1 MHSLAA
7 TRGRGTWAGEAAV
20 SAKARVPR
28 PMEYRIGFMFA
39 FIFSCSF
46 DHPCEDAYFDFYFVQ
61 PEKTRQRRAALN
73 QKLGDAS
80 KPPVDRLARKKIE
93 GFDLVGVSGRDEERR

>member
-1 MHSLAA
+1 MEDLKFRRRSS
-7 TRGRGTWAGEAAV
+7 GRSVSFAGNPFPPF
-20 SAKARVPR
+20 ARVPAR
-28 PMEYRIGFMFA
+28 NRTVESDSRG
-39 FIFSCSF
+39 
-46 DHPCEDAYFDFYFVQ
+46 V
-61 PEKTRQRRAALN
+61 RRAALN

>member
-28 PMEYRIGFMFA
+28 PMEYRIGLMFA
-39 FIFSCSF
+39 FIFSYSF

-61 PEKTRQRRAALN
+61 PEKNAMRSGDKLVESLGVKLSNSFTRRA
-73 QKLGDAS
+73 S
-80 KPPVDRLARKKIE
+80 
-93 GFDLVGVSGRDEERR
+93 

>member
-1 MHSLAA
+1 MPILISTL
-7 TRGRGTWAGEAAV
+7 
-20 SAKARVPR
+20 SSQK
-28 PMEYRIGFMFA
+28 
-39 FIFSCSF
+39 
-46 DHPCEDAYFDFYFVQ
+46 
-61 PEKTRQRRAALN
+61 KTRQRRAALN